1 MSRTEPSEFERTELG
16 PALRVAVVGLGWWGR
31 TIVPLL
37 KDNAKLKVVC
47 GVDVRPVALDGIR
60 TLTSYEEALRDPE
73 VQGVVLCTP
82 HTQHT
87 EQIVAAAHAKKHVFC
102 EKPLSLSR
110 ADVLR
115 AVKACNENEVALAVG
130 HEKRFEPPVQEL
142 FRLAKAGELGTL
154 LQIEANFSQDKFL
167 SLTPDNWR
175 MSQAEAP
182 AGPMTATGIHLLD
195 LSVGL
200 LGPAQH
206 VFAKVRQLGSR
217 LINGDTL
224 GILVTHKSGANS
236 LISAILATPFDG
248 RFAVYGNRGWAE
260 VRDKAHPESPQGW
273 TLTRSSRGSEKKVL
287 DYPAANAVLANLE
300 AFADAAAKRAPY
312 PVPQDQM
319 IANVSAL
326 EAVFR
331 SAASGKVEAV
341 ES

>member
-1 MSRTEPSEFERTELG
+1 MQPLG
-16 PALRVAVVGLGWWGR
+16 VAVVGLGWWGR
-31 TIVPLL
+31 IIVPLL
-37 KDNAKLKVVC
+37 KGSAKLKVMK
-47 GVDVRPVALDGIR
+47 GVDPAPPAGEFAKSQGIAH
-60 TLTSYEEALRDPE
+60 EASFAEVLKDPQ

-87 EQIVAAAHAKKHVFC
+87 EQVIAAAGAGKHVFC

-110 ADVLR
+110 SDVLR
-115 AVKACNENEVALAVG
+115 AVKACNDNQVVLAVG

-142 FRLAKAGELGTL
+142 MRVAKAGELGTL
-154 LQIEANFSQDKFL
+154 LQVEANFSQDKFL

-175 MSQAEAP
+175 MSEAEAP

-217 LINGDTL
+217 LTNGDTL
-224 GILVTHKSGANS
+224 GVFVSFKNGSNA

-248 RFAVYGNRGWAE
+248 RFAIYGNKGWME
-260 VRDKAHPESPQGW
+260 VRDKAHPEAPKGW
-273 TLTRSSRGSEKKVL
+273 TLTRSTRGAEKKSF
-287 DYPAANAVLANLE
+287 DYPPAQAVLANLE

-331 SAASGKVEAV
+331 SVKSGAV
-341 ES
+341 ELVEN